1 MKETVAA
8 LGHDN
13 GVPEGKVDAPGYT
26 GDLVCGV
33 CGDMIKKGEDI
44 PALEVKIENGVY
56 YVDGAFY
63 YVNDNGKIVANNAK
77 FYVTKTNDLVTCGFH
92 AFDADSMMVE

>member
-1 MKETVAA
+1 MA

-26 GDLVCGV
+26 DDLVCGV

-44 PALEVKIENGVY
+44 PALEAKIESGVY

-63 YVNDNGKIVANNAK
+63 YEFGNGAVVKNNAK
-77 FYVTKTNDLVTCGFH
+77 FYVTTHNNPVTRGFH